1 MSRVELPERDD
12 GSAGPEAGVARLLRF
27 GTYAAMVLITIGVI
41 LMLTTGRSPL
51 DVAPA
56 FDPGRVVA
64 DLLAARPAGFL
75 WFGLL
80 VVLATPGA
88 RVVLA
93 AVGYARAGDRAMA
106 AVAILVLAVIAAGVA
121 LGIQGA

>member
-1 MSRVELPERDD
+1 MNRVDLPGRDD
-12 GSAGPEAGVARLLRF
+12 GSGRLEAGVARLLRF
-27 GTYAAMVLITIGVI
+27 GTYTAIALIAIGVI
-41 LMLTTGRSPL
+41 LMLATGRSPL
-51 DVAPA
+51 DVAPP
-56 FDPGRVVA
+56 FDPARVIA

-75 WFGLL
+75 WSGLL
-80 VVLATPGA
+80 VVLATPAA

-106 AVAILVLAVIAAGVA
+106 AIAILVLVVIAAGVA